1 MDKRNDELKTSN
13 YYLAYLDIL
22 GTRDIVA
29 KDKGDKYLH
38 ELDRI
43 YKKAIND
50 KKFINEHNNKDIFAK
65 IFSDNILLGIE
76 LNKDEEFNKPK
87 LEKIINLTGL
97 IQLNTLKEG
106 YLLRGSIVR
115 GDFCDTGIFVHGKA
129 LIEAVNLEENVAI
142 YPRII
147 IQRKNVF
154 LTNPAYITK
163 DKDDYY
169 YVNSYF
175 FSYEKNF
182 GIFKDKLLANL
193 KKEKNEKVKQ
203 KIMWFIN
210 YHNSYFKNNPVDN
223 IPDIIPEITL
233 EDILD
238 ATK

>member
-1 MDKRNDELKTSN
+1 MDSSELTTSN

-22 GTRDIVA
+22 GTKNIVA
-29 KDKGDKYLH
+29 EDKDDEYLH
-38 ELDRI
+38 KLDKI

-50 KKFINEHNNKDIFAK
+50 KGFINKHNNKDIFAK
-65 IFSDNILLGIE
+65 IFSDNILLGVK

-87 LEKIINLTGL
+87 LEKLINLAGL

-106 YLLRGSIVR
+106 YLLRGAIVR
-115 GDFCDTGIFVHGKA
+115 DDFCDTGIFVYGKA
-129 LIEAVNLEENVAI
+129 LGDAVEMEENIAI

-147 IQRKNVF
+147 IQRKNIF
-154 LTNPAYITK
+154 NTNPAYIMR
-163 DKDDYY
+163 DSDDYY

-175 FSYEKNF
+175 FSYKNNF
-182 GIFKDKLLANL
+182 KIFKDKLLENL
-193 KKEKNEKVKQ
+193 KKAKNEKVKQ

-210 YHNSYFKNNPVDN
+210 YHNSYFKDNPVDN

-233 EDILD
+233 EDILN

>member
-1 MDKRNDELKTSN
+1 MDNNNELKTEN

-22 GTRDIVA
+22 GTKDIVL
-29 KDKGDKYLH
+29 KDKDDKYLH
-38 ELDRI
+38 KLDKI

-65 IFSDNILLGIE
+65 IFSDNILLGIK
-76 LNKDEEFNKPK
+76 LHKDEEFNKPK
-87 LEKIINLTGL
+87 LEKLINLAGL

-106 YLLRGSIVR
+106 YLLRGAIVR

-129 LIEAVNLEENVAI
+129 LIEAVTLEENVAI

-147 IQRKNVF
+147 IHRKNAF
-154 LTNPAYITK
+154 TTNPAYITR
-163 DKDDYY
+163 DSDDYY

-182 GIFKDKLLANL
+182 GMFRKKLLANL

-210 YHNSYFKNNPVDN
+210 YHNDYFINNPVDN

>member
-1 MDKRNDELKTSN
+1 MDKQNNELRTSN

-22 GTRDIVA
+22 GTKDIVL
-29 KDKGDKYLH
+29 KDKDDKYLH
-38 ELDRI
+38 KLDKI
-43 YKKAIND
+43 YKTAIND
-50 KKFINEHNNKDIFAK
+50 KKFINKHNNKDIFAK

-76 LNKDEEFNKPK
+76 LNKDKEFDKSK
-87 LEKIINLTGL
+87 LEKLINLAGL

-106 YLLRGSIVR
+106 YLLRGAIVR
-115 GDFCDTGIFVHGKA
+115 GDFCNTEIFVHGKA
-129 LIEAVNLEENVAI
+129 LIEAVDLEEHVAI

-154 LTNPAYITK
+154 LTNPAYITR

-175 FSYEKNF
+175 FSYKNNF

-210 YHNSYFKNNPVDN
+210 YHNHYFKDNPVDN

-233 EDILD
+233 EEILNN
-238 ATK
+238 TK